1 MATQY
6 DIVRLERVES
16 TQDDARRMLETHQRP
31 VLVVADR
38 QFLGRGR
45 QGRQWLQPDRGMFAS
60 YGFVSDWTG
69 DHATLIPLVAAVAM
83 YSAVFEIFG
92 VEVGLRWPND
102 LMTDSGKVGGILV
115 EASSGDVV
123 IGCGMNVWW
132 RHPITGA
139 ASLVSDD
146 PGREVPQALA
156 EVWARNLSDYIAEGG
171 DAWPRTEYEAAS
183 VTLGGRVFWGDE
195 SGDAVEI
202 APNGALV
209 VETNGARVFIHA
221 GEVHTHDGH

>member
-83 YSAVFEIFG
+83 HSAVFEIFG
-92 VEVGLRWPND
+92 VEVGLR
-102 LMTDSGKVGGILV
+102 
-115 EASSGDVV
+115 
-123 IGCGMNVWW
+123 
-132 RHPITGA
+132 
-139 ASLVSDD
+139 
-146 PGREVPQALA
+146 
-156 EVWARNLSDYIAEGG
+156 
-171 DAWPRTEYEAAS
+171 
-183 VTLGGRVFWGDE
+183 
-195 SGDAVEI
+195 
-202 APNGALV
+202 
-209 VETNGARVFIHA
+209 
-221 GEVHTHDGH
+221 